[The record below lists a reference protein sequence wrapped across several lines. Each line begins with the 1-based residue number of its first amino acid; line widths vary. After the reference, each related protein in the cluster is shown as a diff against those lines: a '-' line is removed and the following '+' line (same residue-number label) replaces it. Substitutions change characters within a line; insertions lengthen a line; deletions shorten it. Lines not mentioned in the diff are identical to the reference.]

1 VSGFHKDIDRP
12 IESFVKGSSGGYI
25 LMPENGQDGRLTGVE
40 LEARMALL
48 THWALNLNYSR
59 VKSSVRVEISTD
71 AAGNP
76 VYRTQPLGGQSTYAL
91 NAGLY
96 YADAAYDGS
105 LLLSGFG
112 ERLAE
117 VGAGQYPNSLPDI
130 YEHPMKTLDL
140 SVGRKLGSGFR
151 VKLATENLL
160 DGKTEFI
167 QLDKLTRFHEPGR
180 SFSLGLEWKQ

>member
-1 VSGFHKDIDRP
+1 MGLGTLWDAAGRVLP
-12 IESFVKGSSGGYI
+12 IVGS
-25 LMPENGQDGRLTGVE
+25 PK
-40 LEARMALL
+40 ALD
-48 THWALNLNYSR
+48 HWALNLNYSR

-180 SFSLGLEWKQ
+180 SRCDDRYSS